1 MADTAYIITRGFQ
14 EGKQITTAQK
24 TSALF
29 AEEPVVLGRV
39 LRRGSRPMRIS
50 KADYDANEHNLL
62 RLENAGAIKI
72 QRPVKS
78 PVAEALEQEKKV
90 DTLLTQVTGSGAGD
104 TAPVTQE
111 SSGAETSAAAEPP
124 AVIVPPHPPSE
135 DPPPPV
141 EDPTPTPPV
150 LAPEQTEEPA
160 VVASQ
165 ADAPLDEGTPTPV
178 TLPMQTKKNQRRTR
192 T

>member
-50 KADYDANEHNLL
+50 KADYNANEHNLL
-62 RLENAGAIKI
+62 RLEAAGAIKI
-72 QRPVKS
+72 QRPKMD
-78 PVAEALEQEKKV
+78 VAALIQQDSEIQKK
-90 DTLLTQVTGSGAGD
+90 LAELTNSGAGD

-135 DPPPPV
+135 DAPPPV
-141 EDPTPTPPV
+141 EDPPPTPPV
-150 LAPEQTEEPA
+150 PAPEQTEEPA

-165 ADAPLDEGTPTPV
+165 ADAPLDEGTPTSV